1 MSIGKPQQNRSP
13 IVKVNLR
20 SMICAVAITFAVVLF
35 VVPTLAVASQW
46 RESEQQRRGHDKGDD
61 GDRNLTSNQNY
72 QHGWNQGHADGVN
85 DRAHQYRSHPDN
97 DNDRRA
103 YEMGYDE
110 GYQSTSN
117 RGGIDRDRDR
127 HDGNGRN
134 QSPGYQAG
142 FRDGSTDGRN
152 DRMKNRNPKYG
163 LGYKHPDRQ
172 YNSSF
177 GDKRAYEQQYREAY
191 GLAYQQSYNG
201 RARDHNER

>member
-110 GYQSTSN
+110 GYQS
-117 RGGIDRDRDR
+117 
-127 HDGNGRN
+127 
-134 QSPGYQAG
+134 
-142 FRDGSTDGRN
+142 
-152 DRMKNRNPKYG
+152 
-163 LGYKHPDRQ
+163 
-172 YNSSF
+172 
-177 GDKRAYEQQYREAY
+177 
-191 GLAYQQSYNG
+191 
-201 RARDHNER
+201 